1 MPSGRGVDTKGVEAS
16 THLVS
21 VSLAGVRAHTLR
33 DLTVHVEAVTAAPAL
48 EGTKREANQEVCRDG
63 GRGGASSHSPLKAY
77 CSCMTATSPT
87 YSNTIGSRYDMQKP
101 SKKQDLTTE
110 KCTSIL
116 EANMEVSLDRN
127 RAEYER
133 EQGPNQ

>member
-87 YSNTIGSRYDMQKP
+87 YSNTIDWQQIRYAKAVQKAGSYYREMY
-101 SKKQDLTTE
+101 
-110 KCTSIL
+110 
-116 EANMEVSLDRN
+116 
-127 RAEYER
+127 EYT
-133 EQGPNQ
+133 